1 MKKIELTRQNKA
13 NKAKQDKQGK
23 TRQTRQTNVHRRVYY
38 VVHCHVDGIDLD
50 IYHAMLWTHRKTN
63 IPHHEIIIM
72 QLSQLPK
79 KQVPEMIKL

>member
-23 TRQTRQTNVHRRVYY
+23 TRQTRKANVDRRVYY
-38 VVHCHVDGIDLD
+38 AVHCHVDGIDLD

-79 KQVPEMIKL
+79 KQVPEMIEL